1 MNLSPDLEEA
11 IAQIAKRQGISP
23 EEFIVQTL
31 TEKIRSL
38 QPSVSTPSTSQTG
51 LRQKEGLLVFE
62 TESLDHIDFNAL
74 IAQIRE
80 ERDWKQILVP
90 KQELGNGL
98 RKLLFP
104 ASPEEAGASEGHH
117 QAGAW

>member
-1 MNLSPDLEEA
+1 MAAYLIHDP
-11 IAQIAKRQGISP
+11 KRQGISP

-38 QPSVSTPSTSQTG
+38 QTG
-51 LRQKEGLLVFE
+51 LRQKEGVLVFE

-80 ERDWKQILVP
+80 ERDWEQMGLSWFP
-90 KQELGNGL
+90 SSCLGTV
-98 RKLLFP
+98 
-104 ASPEEAGASEGHH
+104 
-117 QAGAW
+117 